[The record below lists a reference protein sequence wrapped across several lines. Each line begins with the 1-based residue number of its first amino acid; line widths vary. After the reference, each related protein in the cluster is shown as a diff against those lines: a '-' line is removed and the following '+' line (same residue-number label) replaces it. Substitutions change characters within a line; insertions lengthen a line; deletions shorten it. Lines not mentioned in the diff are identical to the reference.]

1 MGYDAN
7 KAARV
12 TYYLKQGLSEDEAFE
27 RAGISSADDAY
38 YSIDGIK
45 NSPTY
50 GQVVAGPAAER
61 PVDPSI
67 KVMSAADKAEIK
79 AREAREAEEDRRQ
92 QASEDAADKAA
103 REKEAREDAQ
113 AAARE
118 KADES
123 KQTALNQ
130 AKVDA
135 NAREAGPSNT
145 RTTNTVT
152 TTGGGE
158 TVTKMT
164 PEYREYL
171 DKRAAADSADQAAT
185 QAAKDEYL
193 RSKGLDQ
200 STPAEKRKALR
211 EAEAGGTSFESTAN
225 KDTVGSPPP
234 NQYTTTT
241 IPSTTNTESTTNDG
255 TQSEDR
261 AAKESAKGQTA
272 DAAVDNTTP
281 KEIPG
286 EGTVAPDAD
295 TVSDDEADKIKNNE
309 RNSEKETELPPNA
322 FPAPP
327 PSESKIA
334 DPSPYKSQQAQQNT
348 IVGAT
353 SDSKKTATNDKNDNE
368 KQKELSTKLA
378 KARTNRLHDYT
389 SSTYR
394 ISMYLLSAEDYA
406 NLVAKPSTFNPKYA
420 LISSGGGF
428 PNAPTYD
435 YYGTLKTGR
444 HPDFQED
451 FFIEQLSMTT
461 VVGLNAKSK
470 ASNAIEISFSII
482 EPYGMTLLDRLLS
495 ACSMP
500 PVNSPNYIDQP
511 YLLEVDFLANVDEAG
526 QQIAS
531 SYAEFAANPTGIR
544 IDRKRFAIKLIE
556 MKIKPGPSGTEYK
569 CRAIPYNHVAF
580 QDSIASIPIT
590 LNVQAD
596 TLGKFFD
603 SESEISKIFST
614 DVAENEERIESELK
628 KWAAAIEADPGL
640 TKPTESEIQAQ
651 RDKIKASLTYT
662 TDSFPAAYNTY
673 MRSVSGSG
681 KTFAYPPSLI
691 AINIPDPEMKKSR
704 IVDEKNNDARTT
716 PMTKINEGIVAS
728 VTKSN
733 LKDGKTK
740 QGFPISPGTNIVQL
754 IDRVMQNSEYI
765 TKQVKEAKEA
775 IARSKEIIA
784 NRSNLL
790 RDPSSDAE
798 YKQRLTK
805 ELRDAELEMNRYKF
819 LNWYKIIPQ
828 IFLLNFDFSRNAYSK
843 QAIYTIQPYKAAN
856 AYHPDFDKTR
866 INKSKIV
873 RSYNYLYTGLNQ
885 DITAIDIDF
894 DSSFYTAITAFQD
907 SKTKAS
913 SAFNASPDK
922 DNFATDANG
931 KKANPDRVV
940 DLPHSYQSQGANATA
955 TGQMNRASNDK
966 SYAVSD
972 ISNSIYTSQRGDM
985 LNVSLRIIGDPAFIK
1000 QDDIYFNP
1008 MSPEYK
1014 EFNTM
1019 GGGSENTVPLN
1030 PNTGQIIFDQ
1040 EQVFV
1045 QLIIKS
1051 AVDIDDET
1059 GITNKQ
1065 IKLSNGRMTDSTFSG
1080 VYKVLTVKSDFNRG
1094 KFEQTLSLV
1103 KMPNDLFFDDTKSS
1117 TPGVSVIKPAVAKNE
1132 DPAASKPPAAPNEDV
1147 AQDTTNQSAAETN
1160 RLKAAAA
1167 EPATNPVAT
1176 SPGEGTVASAP
1187 QPADAAPANAN
1198 DAQAVAPQE
1207 KALADQLALI
1217 DQYRV
1222 DFDAV
1227 TEQRQQ
1233 IISNFNT
1240 QATAIEKDSTL
1251 SKEEQNQ
1258 KLIALRESV
1267 KTDIQAYAKKSTEIF
1282 MAVYKIDASGT
1293 DAFLPQNSLLK
1304 RINVFTA
1311 QAKSDSER
1319 QDAKIAALKQ
1329 SGTA

>member
-27 RAGISSADDAY
+27 KAGISSSDDAY

-61 PVDPSI
+61 PQDPSI
-67 KVMSAADKAEIK
+67 KIMSAADKAEIK
-79 AREAREAEEDRRQ
+79 AREAREAEDDRRQ
-92 QASEDAADKAA
+92 QAKEAAEDQAARAKEEAEDRATAA
-103 REKEAREDAQ
+103 REKQEA
-113 AAARE
+113 
-118 KADES
+118 S

-130 AKVDA
+130 AKVDTA
-135 NAREAGPSNT
+135 AREAGPSST

-164 PEYREYL
+164 PEYRDYL
-171 DKRAAADSADQAAT
+171 DKRAAADSADAAAT

-211 EAEAGGTSFESTAN
+211 EAEAGGTSFENTSNKTAIGAPP
-225 KDTVGSPPP
+225 KD
-234 NQYTTTT
+234 QYTTTT
-241 IPSTTNTESTTNDG
+241 IPSTTNTESTVNDG
-255 TQSEDR
+255 TQTADR

-272 DAAVDNTTP
+272 DAAVDDTTP

-286 EGTVAPDAD
+286 EGTVTPDAATITD
-295 TVSDDEADKIKNNE
+295 EEADKIKNNE
-309 RNSEKETELPPNA
+309 RDSEQAEELPPNA

-327 PSESKIA
+327 PSEDKVA
-334 DPSPYKSQQAQQNT
+334 DSSTEKSDKAKQDT
-348 IVGAT
+348 IVGTT
-353 SDSKKTATNDKNDNE
+353 SNSTQTGVSDKNASE
-368 KQKELSTKLA
+368 QQKELSIKLA
-378 KARTNRLHDYT
+378 KARTNQLHDYT

-394 ISMYLLSAEDYA
+394 ITMYLLSAEDYA
-406 NLVAKPSTFNPKYA
+406 TLVARPSTFNPQYV
-420 LISSGGGF
+420 LISTGGGF
-428 PNAPTYD
+428 PNASEFSMVRT
-435 YYGTLKTGR
+435 GKEASGR

-470 ASNAIEISFSII
+470 ASNAIEIGFTIV
-482 EPYGMTLLDRLLS
+482 EPYGMTLLDRLMS

-511 YLLEVDFLANVDEAG
+511 YLLEVDFLANVDEDG
-526 QQIAS
+526 KQ
-531 SYAEFAANPTGIR
+531 NTGIR
-544 IDRKRFAIKLIE
+544 INRKRFAIKIIE

-580 QDSIASIPIT
+580 QDSIASMPIT

-603 SESEISKIFST
+603 SESEISKVFST

-628 KWAAAIEADPGL
+628 KWVVLNSNDFDPGI
-640 TKPTESEIQAQ
+640 TKPTAEDIQAQ
-651 RDKIKASLTYT
+651 RNKIKASLTYT

-673 MRSVSGSG
+673 MRSVSGKD
-681 KTFAYPPSLI
+681 KTFTYPPSLI
-691 AINIPDPEMKKSR
+691 AINITDPEMKTSR
-704 IVDEKNNDARTT
+704 IVDEKSADVKTT
-716 PMTKINEGIVAS
+716 PMTNTNEGVAAS
-728 VTKSN
+728 VQTSN

-740 QGFPISPGTNIVQL
+740 QGFPISPGTNVVQL
-754 IDRVMQNSEYI
+754 IDRIMQRSEYI
-765 TKQVKEAKEA
+765 TKQVTESRAV
-775 IARSKEIIA
+775 IDRNKEIIA
-784 NRSNLL
+784 NRSKLL
-790 RDPSSDAE
+790 NNPSTDAAT
-798 YKQRLTK
+798 KQRLTK
-805 ELRDAELEMNRYKF
+805 ELRDAESEINQYKF
-819 LNWYKIIPQ
+819 LKWYKIIPQ
-828 IFLLNFDFSRNAYSK
+828 TFLLNFDFSSNAYSK
-843 QAIYTIQPYKAAN
+843 QAIYTIQPYQAAN
-856 AYHPDFDKTR
+856 AYHPDFNKTR

-894 DSSFYTAITAFQD
+894 DSSYYTAITAFRD
-907 SKTKAS
+907 SKTAAS
-913 SAFNASPDK
+913 SSFSAMPDN
-922 DNFATDANG
+922 DNLATDTT
-931 KKANPDRVV
+931 KVT
-940 DLPHSYQSQGANATA
+940 DLPHSFQSQGANATA
-955 TGQMNRASNDK
+955 TGQMNRASDDK

-972 ISNSIYTSQRGDM
+972 IANSIYTSQRGDM
-985 LNVSLRIIGDPAFIK
+985 LNVNLRIIGDPAFIK
-1000 QDDIYFNP
+1000 QDDIYVNP

-1019 GGGSENTVPLN
+1019 GAGTQDTVPLN

-1080 VYKVLTVKSDFNRG
+1080 VYKVLTVKSEFNRG
-1094 KFEQTLSLV
+1094 KFEQTLTLV
-1103 KMPNDLFFDDTKSS
+1103 KMPNDLFFDDTKSM
-1117 TPGVSVIKPAVAKNE
+1117 TPGITVIKPAVATNQE
-1132 DPAASKPPAAPNEDV
+1132 PAATKPPAQPNEDV
-1147 AQDTTNQSAAETN
+1147 AQDATNQSAAEN
-1160 RLKAAAA
+1160 AKLKEAAAQ
-1167 EPATNPVAT
+1167 PPTNPVAS

-1187 QPADAAPANAN
+1187 QPAEAAPANAS
-1198 DAQAVAPQE
+1198 DALAVAPQE
-1207 KALADQLALI
+1207 QTGTEINTLL
-1217 DQYRV
+1217 DQYYAE
-1222 DFDAV
+1222 FQTLQ
-1227 TEQRQQ
+1227 TEKENSVLAFNSELSQ
-1233 IISNFNT
+1233 IR
-1240 QATAIEKDSTL
+1240 ADSTL
-1251 SKEEQNQ
+1251 DAEGKAQAV
-1258 KLIALRESV
+1258 IALREALKV
-1267 KTDIQAYAKKSTEIF
+1267 KLEGFTATYVQIFQSTF
-1282 MAVYKIDASGT
+1282 KIKT
-1293 DAFLPQNSLLK
+1293 LTTNLFPKQNTLLK
-1304 RINVFTA
+1304 RLNTFAASNKEDYANQVARIDAVKETG
-1311 QAKSDSER
+1311 QA
-1319 QDAKIAALKQ
+1319 
-1329 SGTA
+1329 

>member
-27 RAGISSADDAY
+27 KAGISSADDAY

-61 PVDPSI
+61 PQDPSI

-79 AREAREAEEDRRQ
+79 AREAKEAEEDRKLK
-92 QASEDAADKAA
+92 AKEDAEDKAA

-118 KADES
+118 KAEES

-130 AKVDA
+130 AQVDT

-211 EAEAGGTSFESTAN
+211 EAEANGTSFESTAN

-255 TQSEDR
+255 TQSEEQ

-286 EGTVAPDAD
+286 EGTVAPAAD
-295 TVSDDEADKIKNNE
+295 TVSDAEADKIKNNE

-334 DPSPYKSQQAQQNT
+334 DASAEKTDKAKKDT

-368 KQKELSTKLA
+368 KQKELSIKLA
-378 KARTNRLHDYT
+378 KAKTNRLHDYT

-394 ISMYLLSAEDYA
+394 ISMYLLSAADYA
-406 NLVAKPSTFNPKYA
+406 NLVARPSEFNPQYV

-428 PNAPTYD
+428 PNPPKYD
-435 YYGTLKTGR
+435 LMQNLKASGR

-451 FFIEQLSMTT
+451 FFFEQLSMTT
-461 VVGLNAKSK
+461 VVGLNSKSK
-470 ASNAIEISFSII
+470 ASNAIEISFTIV

-500 PVNSPNYIDQP
+500 PVSSPNYIDQP
-511 YLLEVDFLANVDEAG
+511 YLLEIDFLANVDEAEK
-526 QQIAS
+526 QS
-531 SYAEFAANPTGIR
+531 TTNPTGIR
-544 IDRKRFAIKLIE
+544 IDRKRFAIKIIE

-580 QDSIASIPIT
+580 QDTIASIPIN

-596 TLGKFFD
+596 TVGKFFD
-603 SESEISKIFST
+603 SESEISKIFSSEVEK
-614 DVAENEERIESELK
+614 DNERIETEFQ
-628 KWAAAIEADPGL
+628 KWLAAQPKITAA
-640 TKPTESEIQAQ
+640 PTDAEIQAQ
-651 RDKIKASLTYT
+651 RNKIKASLTYT
-662 TDSFPAAYNTY
+662 TDSFPAAYNTH
-673 MRSVSGSG
+673 MRSIAGKD
-681 KTFAYPPSLI
+681 KTFTYPPSLI
-691 AINIPDPEMKKSR
+691 AFNITDQRIKQSK
-704 IVDEKNNDARTT
+704 IVDEKNTDSKAL
-716 PMTKINEGIVAS
+716 PMTKVNEGVIAS
-728 VTKSN
+728 LTKSN
-733 LKDGKTK
+733 LKDGKSV
-740 QGFPISPGTNIVQL
+740 QGFPVSAGTNVVQM
-754 IDRVMQNSEYI
+754 IDRVMQSSEYI

-775 IARSKEIIA
+775 IARNKQLIAYNSK
-784 NRSNLL
+784 LL
-790 RDPSSDAE
+790 NETSGDAAFKE
-798 YKQRLTK
+798 KIKQQT
-805 ELRDAELEMNRYKF
+805 RDAQNELNRYKF
-819 LNWYKIIPQ
+819 LDWYKIIPQ
-828 IFLLNFDFSRNAYSK
+828 TFLLNFDFSRNAYSK
-843 QAIYTIQPYKAAN
+843 QVVYTIQPYKAAN

-894 DSSFYTAITAFQD
+894 DSSYYTAITAFKD
-907 SKTKAS
+907 SKTKS
-913 SAFNASPDK
+913 SPSFSALPDN
-922 DNFATDANG
+922 DNLATTSNPNG
-931 KKANPDRVV
+931 VT
-940 DLPHSYQSQGANATA
+940 DLPHSSESQGANAAA
-955 TGQMNRASNDK
+955 TGQLNKANNEK
-966 SYAVSD
+966 SYSVAD
-972 ISNSIYTSQRGDM
+972 IANSIYTSQRGDM
-985 LNVSLRIIGDPAFIK
+985 LNVNLRIVGDPAFIK
-1000 QDDIYFNP
+1000 QDDIYYNP

-1019 GGGSENTVPLN
+1019 GAGTEDTIPLN

-1065 IKLSNGRMTDSTFSG
+1065 IKLSNGQKTDSTFSG
-1080 VYKVLTVKSDFNRG
+1080 VYKVLSVKSDFNRG
-1094 KFEQTLSLV
+1094 KFEQSLTLV
-1103 KMPNDLFFDDTKSS
+1103 KMPNDMFFDDTKPSN
-1117 TPGVSVIKPAVAKNE
+1117 PGVTVITPAVAKNE
-1132 DPAASKPPAAPNEDV
+1132 DPAASKPPAQPNEDV
-1147 AQDTTNQSAAETN
+1147 AQDATNQSAAETA

-1187 QPADAAPANAN
+1187 QPADAAPVNAN
-1198 DAQAVAPQE
+1198 DAPAVAPQE
-1207 KALADQLALI
+1207 TAPADQLALI
-1217 DQYRV
+1217 DQSQTE
-1222 DFDAV
+1222 FDAL
-1227 TEQRQQ
+1227 TAQRQQ
-1233 IISNFNT
+1233 IINNFNT
-1240 QATAIEKDSTL
+1240 QATQIENDSTL

-1258 KLIALRESV
+1258 KLIALRENV
-1267 KTDIQAYAKKSTEIF
+1267 KTEIQAYSKKSTEIF
-1282 MAVYKIDASGT
+1282 LTVYEIKASGT
-1293 DAFLPQNSLLK
+1293 DAFLSQNALLK

-1311 QAKSDSER
+1311 QAKADFER
-1319 QDAKIAALKQ
+1319 QDTRIAALKQ
-1329 SGTA
+1329 AGTA